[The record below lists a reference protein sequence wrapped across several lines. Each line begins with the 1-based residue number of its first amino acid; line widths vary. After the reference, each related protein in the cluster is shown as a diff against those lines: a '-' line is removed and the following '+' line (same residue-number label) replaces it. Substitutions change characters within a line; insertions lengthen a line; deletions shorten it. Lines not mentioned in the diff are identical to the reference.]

1 MLFEFLI
8 GARKGDEGNGG
19 NCILLVG
26 RGSFPAVLLERFE
39 AKNKNSNL

>member
-8 GARKGDEGNGG
+8 GTRKGAEGNGG

-26 RGSFPAVLLERFE
+26 GHSFPAVLLESFE
-39 AKNKNSNL
+39 AKNKTSNL